1 MWARGLMEGSPASSP
16 ASPAAAQGEATPSE
30 AVEKEIVPF
39 NDLAPVTQT

>member
-1 MWARGLMEGSPASSP
+1 MWARGLMDGSPAP
-16 ASPAAAQGEATPSE
+16 SPAAAQGEPTPSR